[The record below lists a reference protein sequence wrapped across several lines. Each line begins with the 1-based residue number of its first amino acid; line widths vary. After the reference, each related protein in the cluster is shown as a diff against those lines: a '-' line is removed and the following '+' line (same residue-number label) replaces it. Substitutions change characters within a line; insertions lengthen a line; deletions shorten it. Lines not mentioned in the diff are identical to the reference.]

1 MKQKGQVGL
10 KDNLLNKR
18 KNINILIGFSIAILF
33 IMYGYELIQ
42 WALFSIFNAKDVQ
55 TDFYYIWFSTNLT
68 FIKGNIFI
76 NLPLS
81 LSPILICILLIEFS
95 NIDAINKN
103 FNDLALLVFQLI
115 SLSYLL
121 LKVITNAVLPLVFET
136 FINDISVVLKYYQ
149 TSSSFKYLN
158 VLFVVFVFIIYFN
171 RLTVRMTKKVQNK
184 KRGQSDKP
192 KK

>member
-10 KDNLLNKR
+10 KDNLQNKK
-18 KNINILIGFSIAILF
+18 KNIYIFTGLFISIFF

-42 WALFSIFNAKDVQ
+42 LFLFNVFNINNIQ
-55 TDFYYIWFSTNLT
+55 IDFNYLWFSTN
-68 FIKGNIFI
+68 IKSIDNKIYL

-81 LSPILICILLIEFS
+81 LSPLIICIVLIEIS
-95 NIDAINKN
+95 NINFLSKK

-115 SLSYLL
+115 CLSYLL
-121 LKVITNAVLPLVFET
+121 LKVIINAVLPLIFENFT
-136 FINDISVVLKYYQ
+136 NDISVVLKYYQ
-149 TSSSFKYLN
+149 TSSSLKYIN

-171 RLTVRMTKKVQNK
+171 RLTVRLTKKVQDK
-184 KRGQSDKP
+184 KRGQNDKP

>member
-1 MKQKGQVGL
+1 M
-10 KDNLLNKR
+10 KDNLQNKQ
-18 KNINILIGFSIAILF
+18 KNINILIGFSISIFF

-42 WALFSIFNAKDVQ
+42 WALFGIYYAKEIQ

-68 FIKGNIFI
+68 VIKGNIFI
-76 NLPLS
+76 NLLLSISPL
-81 LSPILICILLIEFS
+81 LICILLIELS
-95 NIDAINKN
+95 NIDTINKY

-121 LKVITNAVLPLVFET
+121 LKVITNAILPLVFET
-136 FINDISVVLKYYQ
+136 FTNDISVVLKYYQ

-184 KRGQSDKP
+184 KRGQSDKL